1 MTLLIV
7 VYLGGVLTILS
18 PCILPVLPFVFAQ
31 AERPAPNRAVP
42 MLAGMAASFAIVGSL
57 AAVGGYWAA
66 QANTIGRYLALA
78 LLGLSGLALLLPNL
92 ANVLAAPFVKAGL
105 SLAKYAGEHTI
116 ISRSGGSVLYGVATG
131 LVWAPCAG
139 PILGLILSGA
149 ALHGVSFETTLLLLA
164 YAAGAVTSLAGALY
178 LGRLGLARLNAS
190 TAVLEWLRRG
200 LGVTVLVAVAAIAF
214 GVDTQVLTRLS
225 SANTNSLEQALI
237 DAAAATDDGV
247 ANAAVPTLNS
257 ALLASLGANGQW
269 LNSPPLTRDAL
280 RGHIVLVTF
289 WTYSCINCIRTVP
302 YVNAWTTKYRDRG
315 LVVIGVHT
323 PEFAFEKRLD
333 NVGKAI
339 ANLGVDYPVAIDS
352 DFRIWRDFG
361 NQYWPAFYLID
372 AEGRVRHRHF
382 GEGDYAGTENAIKAL
397 LAEAGR
403 STDDDATVAPHTVGA
418 EAAPDLANLHSP
430 ESYIG
435 YGKAANL
442 ASPQRMAKDLSHEYS
457 FGTLGANQWAL
468 AGRWTVGA
476 ERAVLDQ
483 AGGGIVYRFRARD
496 LHLVLGAAPSGKP
509 IAFKVTIDGEP
520 PGDSHGTDIDAAG
533 QGTITE
539 TRLYQ
544 LVRQAGPVRERRFEI
559 RFTEPGVEAFV
570 FTFG

>member
-1 MTLLIV
+1 MALLIV

-18 PCILPVLPFVFAQ
+18 PCILPVLPFVFTQ
-31 AERPAPNRAVP
+31 AGRSAPNRAVP
-42 MLAGMAASFAIVGSL
+42 MLAGMAVSFAIVGLL
-57 AAVGGYWAA
+57 AAFGGYWAA
-66 QANTIGRYLALA
+66 EANTIGRYLALA
-78 LLGLSGLALLLPNL
+78 LLGLSGLALLLPSF
-92 ANVLAAPFVKAGL
+92 ASTLAAPFVTAGL
-105 SLAKYAGEHTI
+105 SLAKYTGEGTI
-116 ISRSGGSVLYGVATG
+116 ISRSGGSVLFGIATG

-149 ALHGVSFETTLLLLA
+149 ALHGASFETALLLLA
-164 YAAGAVTSLAGALY
+164 YAAGAATSLGGALY

-190 TAVLEWLRRG
+190 TAALEWLRRG

-214 GVDTQVLTRLS
+214 GIDTQVLARLS

-237 DAAAATDDGV
+237 DAASATDDGV
-247 ANAAVPTLNS
+247 ANAAAPALAS
-257 ALLASLGANGQW
+257 APLASLAATEQW
-269 LNSPPLTRDAL
+269 LNSPPLTSDAL
-280 RGHIVLVTF
+280 RGQVVLVTF

-315 LVVIGVHT
+315 LVVIGVHA
-323 PEFAFEKRLD
+323 PEFAFEKHPD
-333 NVGKAI
+333 NVKKAI
-339 ANLGVDYPVAIDS
+339 ANLGIGYPVAIDS
-352 DFRIWRDFG
+352 DFRLWRVFG
-361 NQYWPAFYLID
+361 NQYWPAFYMID

-403 STDDDATVAPHTVGA
+403 SPDGDATVAPHAAGA

-435 YGKAANL
+435 YGKAANF
-442 ASPQRMAKDLSHEYS
+442 ASPQRMAKDVSREYS
-457 FGTLGANQWAL
+457 VGTLGTNQWAL

-509 IAFKVTIDGEP
+509 VPFKVTIDGEP
-520 PGDSHGTDIDAAG
+520 PDDSHGADIDAAG
-533 QGTITE
+533 KGTVTE

-544 LVRQAGPVRERRFEI
+544 LVRQAGPVRERTFEI